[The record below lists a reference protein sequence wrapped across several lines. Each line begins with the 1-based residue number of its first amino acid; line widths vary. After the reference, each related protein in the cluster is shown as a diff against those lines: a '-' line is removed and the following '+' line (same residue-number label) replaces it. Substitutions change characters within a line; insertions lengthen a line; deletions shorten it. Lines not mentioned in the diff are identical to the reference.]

1 MGVFGLLRSELQ
13 RLIGNKALLFTL
25 IGVLLIPIVYVA
37 VLLSAKWGPYDNMDN
52 LPVAVVNNDTGA
64 VSDGNPIHV
73 GNDLVETLEGSPT
86 LGWHFVS
93 KEEAE
98 AGLEKNDYYM
108 VIEIPEDFSQKVTTV
123 LDANPQTPEIRYIKN
138 EGMNFMASQVTNS
151 AIERIKEQ
159 LGDKIT
165 ATFATT
171 VFGKFPEIAEGF
183 VAGADGSKQIL
194 DGTISLSEG
203 STQILTSLT
212 EKAPDIERLATGAKQ
227 ADTGAATLL
236 SAVDGGTG
244 DIKRLADGSGQ
255 LAQGANQIGTGSSQ
269 LETGAKSL
277 GAGAS
282 QVLTGLNDLKGG
294 QSQVLGGLQQ
304 LQGGAPQVLEGLTS
318 AQTGSATLVTGLQTV
333 QQGTSALDTNLNSI
347 ATQVG
352 TLNKSIPTLTGGI
365 DSLGT
370 AAGQLNQLAQAIA
383 NANSQLAQSQEFQQ
397 LLLLA
402 QGMDTNLQG
411 MKENVSALPQQV
423 ETLSGGLT
431 QLAGVATQVN
441 EGVGATVEGSQSLNE
456 GLGQLVAGQTSL
468 VTGIDQL
475 VGGQQQAVAGVDK
488 LVAGQQ
494 QVAGGANSLAEG
506 ASKLNA
512 GASTFVNGAN
522 QVAAGN
528 QQLMTS
534 WTTLRNGIA
543 ELKAG
548 TAQISDGN
556 ATVATGWNTLTDGV
570 TQLNDGT
577 LRLKDG
583 SQELATAL
591 AGGADEV
598 GAVQVSEANIAM
610 FASPVQLVG
619 ENVNQ
624 YTYYRDSTAPYI
636 LSLALFV
643 SMLILS
649 FFIDFKRPATNPSSA
664 ISWYISKWL
673 NLALFAVLQALLV
686 SIFVLV
692 VLQLSVTNIPL
703 FILFAIFVSLT
714 FMSIIFF
721 LVAVG
726 NNIGRFIGLA
736 FIVLQLSITG
746 SNLPIPMLPEN
757 MQAISKFLPLTYSNA
772 GFKAIISLGD
782 TSLLSSNALI
792 LLIFLAIASLLAL
805 IVFLFSFKSFSTN
818 INTPEAQA

>member
-1 MGVFGLLRSELQ
+1 MGAFSLLRSELQ

-52 LPVAVVNNDTGA
+52 LPVAIVNNDKGA

-73 GNDLVETLEGSPT
+73 GDDLVETLKGSPT
-86 LGWHFVS
+86 LGWHFVT
-93 KEEAE
+93 KEEAD

-108 VIEIPEDFSQKVTTV
+108 VIEIPEDFSQKITTV
-123 LDANPQTPEIRYIKN
+123 LDAEPQIPEIRYIRN

-151 AIERIKEQ
+151 AAERIKEQ

-165 ATFATT
+165 ATFAST

-183 VAGADGSKQIL
+183 MAGADGSQQIL
-194 DGTISLSEG
+194 DGTIKLSEG
-203 STQILTSLT
+203 SGKILSSLT
-212 EKAPDIERLATGAKQ
+212 EKAPDIERLAAGAKQ
-227 ADTGAATLL
+227 ADAGVGTLL
-236 SAVDGGTG
+236 SAVEGGTG

-269 LETGAKSL
+269 LATGAKSL
-277 GAGAS
+277 GAGAN

-294 QSQVLGGLQQ
+294 QNQVLGGLQQ
-304 LQGGAPQVLEGLTS
+304 LQGGAPKVLEGIQS
-318 AQTGSATLVTGLQTV
+318 AQTGSEKLVTGLQSV

-347 ATQVG
+347 ATQVS

-365 DSLGT
+365 DSVGT
-370 AAGQLNQLAQAIA
+370 AAGQLNQLAKAIA
-383 NANSQLAQSQEFQQ
+383 GSNSQLAQSQEYQQ
-397 LLLLA
+397 LLKLA
-402 QGMDTNLQG
+402 EGISTNLQG
-411 MKENVSALPQQV
+411 MKESVGTLPKQV
-423 ETLSGGLT
+423 ESLSGGLT

-441 EGVGATVEGSQSLNE
+441 QGVGATVEGSQSLNA
-456 GLGQLVAGQTSL
+456 GLDQLVAGQTT
-468 VTGIDQL
+468 VVGGIDQL
-475 VGGQQQAVAGVDK
+475 VAGQQQAVVGVDK

-494 QVAGGANSLAEG
+494 QVAGGANSLADG
-506 ASKLNA
+506 ANKLNA
-512 GASTFVNGAN
+512 GATTFVNGAN

-528 QQLMTS
+528 SKLMSS
-534 WTTLRNGIA
+534 WTTLRTGIA
-543 ELKAG
+543 DLKAG
-548 TAQISDGN
+548 TAQISNGN

-577 LRLKDG
+577 LSLQDG
-583 SQELATAL
+583 SKELATAL
-591 AGGADEV
+591 AGGAEEV
-598 GAVQVSEANIAM
+598 GAVKVSEANIEM
-610 FASPVQLVG
+610 FASPVKLVG
-619 ENVNQ
+619 ENVNP

-649 FFIDFKRPATNPSSA
+649 FFIDFKQPATNPSSA

-673 NLALFAVLQALLV
+673 KLSLFAVLQALLV
-686 SIFVLV
+686 SLFVLV

-757 MQAISKFLPLTYSNA
+757 MQVISKFLPLTYSNA
-772 GFKAIISLGD
+772 GFKAVISLGD
-782 TSLLSSNALI
+782 TSLLSSNALV
-792 LLIFLAIASLLAL
+792 LLIFLAVSSILAL
-805 IVFLFSFKSFSTN
+805 LVFLFSFKTFSTN
-818 INTPEAQA
+818 LNTPEAQV